1 MLNKKGSFRKERKVK
16 MMYSHPTNIIIR
28 TGNGLV
34 YIDEN
39 HRVRRITKQEA
50 QEKLRELRLEK
61 VFSD

>member
-1 MLNKKGSFRKERKVK
+1 MLNKKVSFRKQRKVK
-16 MMYSHPTNIIIR
+16 MMYSHPSNIIIR

-39 HRVRRITKQEA
+39 HRVRRITEREA
-50 QEKLRELRLEK
+50 QQKLRELKLEK